1 MEYVE
6 QKCIWKGVGVKVR
19 NILIWGTGQRGQEA
33 FRAFSQYTEL
43 YNIIAFGDNDKNQIG
58 KTLFGKPVWGINML
72 KQSGKI
78 DCIFVASSASKEIRE
93 QLEKVVAIPSYDDMT
108 YLILER
114 MSIDIS
120 GFCNAKCKWCVTG
133 RRNRKGQGIRIEK
146 YMHYDLFVQIYEYL
160 VSKVMIVPDTDIMLY
175 SWGEPLLNPD
185 YKRIVEFLAEKGQKF
200 SVSTNASVAPLAD
213 KADAYRGCTAFTFS
227 MPGFSQQS
235 YDQIHQLSFERVREN
250 IKRITENIYSH
261 GFQGDGSLSW
271 HVYKFNMHEMEAA
284 REFAK
289 SLNLRFH
296 AYYPYF
302 NGLSLTQK
310 YLEGNLADEKEDI
323 ESDFYFEHV
332 EGLLKQR
339 PKEYECFLNTIISVD
354 HNGRLV
360 LCCASDDECRDY
372 IWKPITSVTSMDDL
386 WTLRGQ
392 MLQSDTCKMCRKICF
407 DYWVG
412 RNPEFTEVLCE
423 EEHESIG

>member
-1 MEYVE
+1 M
-6 QKCIWKGVGVKVR
+6 K

-33 FRAFSQYTEL
+33 FKTLSRYTEL
-43 YNIIAFGDNDKNQIG
+43 YKIAAFGDNDINKIG
-58 KTLFGKPVWGINML
+58 KTFYERPVWGSDML

-93 QLEKVVAIPSYDDMT
+93 QLKKVVAIPIYDDMAH
-108 YLILER
+108 LVLQRI
-114 MSIDIS
+114 SIDIS

-133 RRNRKGQGIRIEK
+133 RRNRREQGVRK
-146 YMHYDLFVQIYEYL
+146 KQYMHYDFFVQIYEYL
-160 VSKVMIVPDTDIMLY
+160 ISKSMIVPDTEIMLY

-185 YKRIVEFLAEKGQKF
+185 YIRIVEFLAEKRQTF
-200 SVSTNASVAPLAD
+200 SVSTNASVAPMVE

-235 YDQIHQLSFERVREN
+235 YDQIHKLSFEKVKEN
-250 IKRITENIYSH
+250 IKRITDNMYSY

-271 HVYKFNMHEMEAA
+271 HVYKFNMHEMAAA
-284 REFAK
+284 REFAE

-310 YLEGNLADEKEDI
+310 YLEGHLADEKDDI
-323 ESDFYFEHV
+323 ENDFFFEHV
-332 EGLLKQR
+332 EGLLRQR
-339 PKEYECFLNTIISVD
+339 PEGYKCFLDKIISID
-354 HNGRLV
+354 HKGRLV

-372 IWKPITSVTSMDDL
+372 IWETVTSVESVDDL
-386 WTLRGQ
+386 WALRGQ
-392 MLQSDTCKMCRKICF
+392 MLQSDTCKLCRKLHF

-412 RNPEFTEVLCE
+412 MNPKFGEISYQKEAE
-423 EEHESIG
+423 DIK